1 LNPGKIY
8 NLYKQ
13 GYKYRFL
20 EERIISGVAYDV
32 IELNPEDTK
41 KKFFKIKIEI
51 NKKDHT
57 VRSWQIFEKN
67 GNRYTWTVQEF
78 TPNFAVQDTHFNF
91 DKTKYPGVN
100 IEDLR

>member
-1 LNPGKIY
+1 
-8 NLYKQ
+8 LYKQ